1 MNPNA
6 LSLEDLNALL
16 ALLQERYPAFRDCLP
31 LALDTRQRAAELA
44 TATGAEPP
52 DVQLALRLWTGR
64 PRYLRAL
71 AAPGAVRYTLEGEPG
86 DPVTKNHADF
96 ARVRLKSRKP
106 KKPRPEPAPVVSDN
120 PPAPVVTAAALG
132 KPLLT
137 LKRKAAA

>member
-16 ALLQERYPAFRDCLP
+16 ALLQERYPAFRDCRP
-31 LALDTRQRAAELA
+31 LVLDTRQRLAELA

-52 DVQLALRLWTGR
+52 DVRLALRLWTGR
-64 PRYLRAL
+64 PRYLKAL

-106 KKPRPEPAPVVSDN
+106 KQPDKPRPEPAPKAA
-120 PPAPVVTAAALG
+120 PEPAPA
-132 KPLLT
+132 PW
-137 LKRKAAA
+137 